1 MTVHLIMHASLRNRL
16 YNPLN
21 KDGNTINWINW
32 DRAIDRLDTKLR
44 SGSTITRIFVKS
56 VGAAQ

>member
-1 MTVHLIMHASLRNRL
+1 MTVHLIMLPTFRGCL

-32 DRAIDRLDTKLR
+32 ERAVDRLANKLA